1 VKKKKMSLESI
12 EQAVAILGE
21 HFRNYVVIASDEDEP
36 LAYDIR
42 FSDPYAASG
51 LLRAASKYHENYIG
65 DGGVEEDWEWDEC
78 DDDDIFDDLDEY

>member
-1 VKKKKMSLESI
+1 MSLEPI

-51 LLRAASKYHENYIG
+51 LLSAASNYHEKYIG
-65 DGGVEEDWEWDEC
+65 DGGVEEDWDWDDYDDD
-78 DDDDIFDDLDEY
+78 DDDDIFDNINEY